1 MATSK
6 QEKPNPAAVAVVAL
20 ADLMQI
26 RADSRTHPDI
36 DARER
41 IAKAV
46 DRIASIFEGTMTSEL
61 QAKINKAV
69 DLM

>member
-6 QEKPNPAAVAVVAL
+6 EEKPNPAAIAVVVL
-20 ADLMQI
+20 ADLAQI

-41 IAKAV
+41 IAKSA
-46 DRIASIFEGTMTSEL
+46 DRISSIFEGKMSEEL

-69 DLM
+69 ELL

>member
-1 MATSK
+1 
-6 QEKPNPAAVAVVAL
+6 
-20 ADLMQI
+20 MQI

-46 DRIASIFEGTMTSEL
+46 DRIASIFEGKMTDEL
-61 QAKINKAV
+61 RAKINQAV
-69 DLM
+69 ELL